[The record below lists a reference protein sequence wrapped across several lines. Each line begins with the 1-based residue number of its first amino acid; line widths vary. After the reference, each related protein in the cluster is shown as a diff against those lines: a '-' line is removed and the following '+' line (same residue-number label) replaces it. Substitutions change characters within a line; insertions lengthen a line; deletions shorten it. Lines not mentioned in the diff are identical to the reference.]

1 MLSLNLRIT
10 FVVIVVCRMYA
21 GADGSVTI
29 SSSEV
34 TVPEGLSL
42 TLTCNYTGID
52 KLYVIRWTNNG
63 KDSGHKYD
71 ITIEQSE
78 PCTIFGKPGL
88 DKTLF
93 TYTCFTL
100 TILNVTRDNQN
111 DNLTCQA
118 NLNFNSGNSVIVS
131 VSVPIKEV
139 IMTDPTESTVTM
151 NEGTSETFKC
161 KTSGG
166 LPQATIKWFKV
177 TDNTCS
183 QSGLEITSSVSS
195 PFVTDVDDLK
205 QVESILTFTAIGSDN
220 GLRICCTASNVEG
233 VKRVSGTKI
242 LDVRYAPSDPPVIEG
257 YASGGTYNMIENS
270 IENLTC
276 SSSGGNPLANLTWS
290 CFNNQM
296 SSPIE
301 QGRTVKRVVQWTA
314 RRNENARCTCT
325 ASHAVRPNKH
335 QTAFV
340 NVNILY
346 SPSTPLFKLDNTAVG
361 SSIRIVSDTIQ
372 TVECDSS
379 GNPYPTTSD
388 FTWIKGT
395 NVVGTGPVLNWPG
408 GVMVGDDGSYTCT
421 VETTLT
427 PSDQSKDVKI
437 ATNSSTLE
445 VTVLYPPKLQ
455 TFTRESALEGYSFMI
470 QCVYSVGN
478 PARTKSTITRLFNG
492 TSWSGDSHTMHSINR
507 ADAGLHRCTVEN
519 TMDPTGADTQTGTD
533 TADFEINV
541 WYQTSISRFEFS
553 AFSNQTIITVNESER
568 LMLVCE
574 VLSNP
579 NSTIRLKENHM
590 ATVLKEATNALKV
603 EYLIQNATCS
613 DTSVYTCTAFN
624 NYTDMERA
632 PSKELQLFVRCSPR
646 PSNHHSQLRR
656 NFTGFLHGNVTFVSM
671 VFAYPPPE
679 FKWKMWNGTYYKEVN
694 EDNYAIFSSY
704 LLTSLTILDIKEDN
718 FVSYAVQVS
727 NGIQPDLQ
735 EIFHLKHQ
743 VITTTSEDGGSNQAS
758 VSGGVIG
765 GCLCII
771 LAVVVI
777 VLLLKRK
784 YDCSIKMSKK
794 KDIQTENDFQES
806 DNLGFNAAVTY
817 EIMPVEKESTDYD
830 ALNAGNDRP
839 EKSHIYMS
847 LDESTSTRN
856 PPCENSKSE
865 DPVYKN
871 TKRKNSMQKNL

>member
-131 VSVPIKEV
+131 VS
-139 IMTDPTESTVTM
+139 D
-151 NEGTSETFKC
+151 
-161 KTSGG
+161 
-166 LPQATIKWFKV
+166 
-177 TDNTCS
+177 
-183 QSGLEITSSVSS
+183 
-195 PFVTDVDDLK
+195 
-205 QVESILTFTAIGSDN
+205 
-220 GLRICCTASNVEG
+220 
-233 VKRVSGTKI
+233 
-242 LDVRYAPSDPPVIEG
+242 APSDPPVIEG

-427 PSDQSKDVKI
+427 PSDQ
-437 ATNSSTLE
+437 N
-445 VTVLYPPKLQ
+445 PPKLQ

-533 TADFEINV
+533 TADFEIN
-541 WYQTSISRFEFS
+541 
-553 AFSNQTIITVNESER
+553 A
-568 LMLVCE
+568 
-574 VLSNP
+574 
-579 NSTIRLKENHM
+579 H
-590 ATVLKEATNALKV
+590 
-603 EYLIQNATCS
+603 
-613 DTSVYTCTAFN
+613 
-624 NYTDMERA
+624 
-632 PSKELQLFVRCSPR
+632 
-646 PSNHHSQLRR
+646 
-656 NFTGFLHGNVTFVSM
+656 
-671 VFAYPPPE
+671 
-679 FKWKMWNGTYYKEVN
+679 
-694 EDNYAIFSSY
+694 
-704 LLTSLTILDIKEDN
+704 
-718 FVSYAVQVS
+718 
-727 NGIQPDLQ
+727 PDLQ
-735 EIFHLKHQ
+735 TITVSYDEISLD
-743 VITTTSEDGGSNQAS
+743 S
-758 VSGGVIG
+758 
-765 GCLCII
+765 
-771 LAVVVI
+771 
-777 VLLLKRK
+777 
-784 YDCSIKMSKK
+784 Y
-794 KDIQTENDFQES
+794 TEIQES

-830 ALNAGNDRP
+830 AL
-839 EKSHIYMS
+839 K
-847 LDESTSTRN
+847 
-856 PPCENSKSE
+856 